1 MLNLQYQ
8 QGMLYATPDCV
19 RNQLELVRLW
29 THETL
34 RVYKDK
40 LVDEK
45 DQELFE
51 KIHTEVVKNAFEVRK
66 NYFLCCMQLRMKSY
80 NSLYCTSSH
89 DHAYKWA

>member
-1 MLNLQYQ
+1 
-8 QGMLYATPDCV
+8 MLYATPDCV

-66 NYFLCCMQLRMKSY
+66 SITYDASYSELCMIEIQLY
-80 NSLYCTSSH
+80 LQLYS
-89 DHAYKWA
+89 DLEFGV